1 MVRSELLEKLL
12 QAHPHL
18 PRHAV
23 EPALDT
29 ILNTI
34 TTGLAQG
41 HRIELRKFGNFT
53 CKVREARTGRNP
65 KTGEAISVARKQ
77 VLRFRAGGHI
87 LERLNR
93 PTAPD

>member
-23 EPALDT
+23 EPALDA
-29 ILNTI
+29 ILNAV
-34 TTGLAQG
+34 TTGLARG
-41 HRIELRKFGNFT
+41 HRIELQKFGNFT

-65 KTGEAISVARKQ
+65 KTGKAISVARKQ
-77 VLRFRAGGHI
+77 VLRFKAGGHI

-93 PTAPD
+93 SNAPD

>member
-29 ILNTI
+29 MVCPLKS
-34 TTGLAQG
+34 G
-41 HRIELRKFGNFT
+41 
-53 CKVREARTGRNP
+53 P
-65 KTGEAISVARKQ
+65 
-77 VLRFRAGGHI
+77 
-87 LERLNR
+87 
-93 PTAPD
+93 P

>member
-12 QAHPHL
+12 EAHPHL

-23 EPALDT
+23 EPALDA
-29 ILNTI
+29 ILNAI
-34 TTGLAQG
+34 TTGLERG

-53 CKVREARTGRNP
+53 CKVREARKGRNP

-87 LERLNR
+87 LGRLNR
-93 PTAPD
+93 STAPD

>member
-18 PRHAV
+18 PRHVV

-29 ILNTI
+29 ILNEI
-34 TTGLAQG
+34 TDRLAQG
-41 HRIELRKFGNFT
+41 HRVELRKFGNFT
-53 CKVREARTGRNP
+53 CKIRGARIGRNP
-65 KTGEAISVARKQ
+65 RTGDAIHVESKQ
-77 VLRFRAGGHI
+77 VLRFRAGSHI

-93 PTAPD
+93 PTNFG